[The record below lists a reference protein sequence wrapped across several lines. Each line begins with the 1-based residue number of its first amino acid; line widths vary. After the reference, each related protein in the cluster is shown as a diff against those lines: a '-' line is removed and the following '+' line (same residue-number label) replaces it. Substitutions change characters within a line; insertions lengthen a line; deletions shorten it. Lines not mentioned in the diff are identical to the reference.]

1 MTTVVT
7 IWHNPACGTSRNTLE
22 ILRAAGVEPVVVDY
36 LKTGWDRLTL
46 QRLVD
51 GVGKGA
57 RGLLR
62 EMGTPAEAL
71 GLLGPDIADEVI
83 LTAMLEHPILVNRP
97 IVETSRGVRL
107 CRPSEAVFVLLDT
120 PPASFL
126 KEDGE
131 TVRS

>member
-7 IWHNPACGTSRNTLE
+7 IWHNPACGTSRNTLG

-36 LKTGWDRLTL
+36 LKAGWDRLTL
-46 QRLVD
+46 QRLVE

-62 EMGTPAEAL
+62 EKGTPADAL
-71 GLLGPDIADEVI
+71 GLLGTDIDDEVI
-83 LTAMLEHPILVNRP
+83 LAAMLEHPILVNRP
-97 IVETSRGVRL
+97 IVETPFGVRL
-107 CRPSEAVFVLLDT
+107 CRPSEAVLALLDS
-120 PPASFL
+120 PPAALIREGS
-126 KEDGE
+126 G